1 MVDRKVLAL
10 ALLVGVAGVFLFVF
24 GGALTGFSVADT
36 TAVTFQSGETK
47 LVSGHQV
54 TFHGAYA
61 QGVLL
66 TVNEE
71 TKVVRLDTPKFFGG
85 TAVRLLSFDSS
96 QAQISLASR
105 PTIGPD
111 AEARVALSADLSQF
125 PYPFLKKRFSYG
137 NAVWQPERL
146 YIVVGEQASAE
157 DRSAA
162 GLIRDRLVSDIAV
175 SRGPKARGENY
186 FIPLVAERGDPYNPP
201 RNVRSVAEVIMVGQ
215 PCRIT
220 MMAEVLKD
228 TSCTAG
234 LRPGQG
240 VIEFIPAT
248 EHAML
253 LVYGYSQEDVLRA
266 ARALATY
273 DTLADF
279 SGQRII
285 V

>member
-1 MVDRKVLAL
+1 MLDRKTLAVI
-10 ALLVGVAGVFLFVF
+10 LLVLIAGIVLFVF
-24 GGALTGFSVADT
+24 GGQLTGFAVADT
-36 TAVTFQSGETK
+36 TSVTFAVGETQ

-66 TVNEE
+66 TVDEE
-71 TKVVRLDTPKFFGG
+71 TKVIRLDTPKFFGG
-85 TAVRLLSFDSS
+85 TAVRLLSFDKNS
-96 QAQISLASR
+96 AQLSLASR
-105 PTIGPD
+105 PIAGPD
-111 AEARVALSADLSQF
+111 TEARVALDADLSQF
-125 PYPFLKKRFSYG
+125 PYPFLKQRFSYG

-146 YIVVGEQASAE
+146 YIIVGEDATKE
-157 DRSAA
+157 DRFAA
-162 GLIRDRLVSDIAV
+162 GLIRDRLVADIAT
-175 SRGPKARGENY
+175 SQGPKAREENY

-201 RNVRSVAEVIMVGQ
+201 RNVRSVAEVILVGQ
-215 PCRIT
+215 PCRLSLL
-220 MMAEVLKD
+220 AEVLQD
-228 TSCTAG
+228 TSCTAS

-240 VIEFIPAT
+240 VIEAIPAT

-266 ARALATY
+266 ARAVANY
-273 DTLADF
+273 DSLPDF